1 MKKALIFLFLIFFP
15 ISSLKASL
23 GADLSGLIL
32 LDVERNGE
40 AWYVYP
46 EDNMRY
52 FLGRP
57 LDAFRIMRELGLGID
72 EANFQKIAQAGMP
85 VKGDIDL
92 AKRLSG
98 KIIIQTEKNGEAWYI
113 YPKDLKKYYLGRPK
127 DAYEIMRKLSL
138 GISRE
143 NLALIHKP
151 GLAESIDQ
159 YSSYEHKKI
168 NTKNGLFSVDLIT
181 IDLDNPNLKIITDTA
196 SPAPSKE
203 KKNGS
208 FGARTLGEFVL
219 ENNAFAGING
229 TYFESYN
236 NNNRNYY
243 FYPVYDT
250 NKKKL
255 INADQLKYWTT
266 GPIFAWDIDNKFYYF
281 KDSREFVGVEEF
293 ENKNKVKLQALI
305 GNKPRLIE
313 NKMNLLI
320 EWDIDKKQR
329 NTKADRNALGIK
341 DNKIYLLVAHNAT
354 VPDLAIIMQ
363 KLQVDYALNLD
374 GGHSSALWYN
384 DEYMVRPGRD
394 IPNALVFSE
403 K

>member
-1 MKKALIFLFLIFFP
+1 MKKIIVFLILIISP
-15 ISSLKASL
+15 ISLKASL

-57 LDAFRIMRELGLGID
+57 IDAFKIMRELGLGID
-72 EANFQKIAQAGMP
+72 EANFQKIAQAGMS
-85 VKGDIDL
+85 VEGDIEL
-92 AKRLSG
+92 TKRLSG

-127 DAYEIMRKLSL
+127 DAFKIMRELSL

-143 NLALIHKP
+143 NLALVHKP
-151 GLAESIDQ
+151 GLEESIDQ

-168 NTKNGLFSVDLIT
+168 STKNGIFSIDLVT
-181 IDLDNPNLKIITDTA
+181 IDLNNPKLKIITDTA
-196 SPAPSKE
+196 SPAPSEERKTG
-203 KKNGS
+203 N
-208 FGARTLGEFVL
+208 FGAKTLGEFVL

-229 TYFESYN
+229 TYFEAYN
-236 NNNRNYY
+236 ANQNYY
-243 FYPVYDT
+243 FYPVYDS
-250 NKKKL
+250 NEEKL

-266 GPIFAWDIDNKFYYF
+266 GPIFAWDINNKFYYF
-281 KDSREFVGVEEF
+281 KDSREFIGVDDF
-293 ENKNKVKLQALI
+293 ETNNIKLQALI
-305 GNKPRLIE
+305 GNRPRLIE

-320 EWDIDKKQR
+320 EWDIDDKQR
-329 NTKADRNALGIK
+329 NSKAGRNAIGIK
-341 DNKIYLLVAHNAT
+341 DNKIYLVIAHNAT

-374 GGHSSALWYN
+374 GGYSSALWYN

-403 K
+403 N